1 MQTTNR
7 QRKQPT
13 VCLVFYL
20 LATHSLRQRGAET
33 LRRPGVSSVNP
44 PPELITIPGA
54 HHKSAAPA
62 PLELNLPLAPSQ
74 IIKTRSVTLNC

>member
-7 QRKQPT
+7 QRKQPR

-33 LRRPGVSSVNP
+33 LRRPGVSSVSPQANHH
-44 PPELITIPGA
+44 TGA